1 MRFLSIDRPFGK
13 FRRASPFTR
22 ERLALSMAV
31 LSVAAALLAAVPAE
45 VQATRPTISSA
56 RVIDPYLVEV
66 TFSERMEYAAHA
78 YSVKIIVNGTEYP
91 KNMATMMCHRARG
104 AGTCDTHNTQWLW
117 VQVQDPIYSGDTV
130 TFSYFPTEEE
140 SGYRIRDR
148 AHNQLLQVTSYPVT
162 NNSTATKPTLTIER
176 VDATVAAG
184 GTARFRVRAT
194 ANGAVWPSADQDHR
208 LAPRD
213 PRIPFSLGRASDI
226 RGVQH
231 ALRQSRQASHAPAPG
246 RR

>member
-1 MRFLSIDRPFGK
+1 MRSLSDNMPFGK
-13 FRRASPFTR
+13 FRWASPFTR
-22 ERLALSMAV
+22 DRLALSMAV

-66 TFSERMEYAAHA
+66 TFSEQMEYAAHA
-78 YSVKIIVNGTEYP
+78 HSAKIIVNGTEYP

-117 VQVQDPIYSGDTV
+117 VQTQDPIYSGDTV

-184 GTARFRVRAT
+184 GTADFRIRAT
-194 ANGAVWPSADQDHR
+194 ANGAVWPSLTR
-208 LAPRD
+208 TISSRTRD
-213 PRIPFSLGRASDI
+213 PRIPFSIGRASGV

-231 ALRQSRQASHAPAPG
+231 ALWQSSQASHAPAPG
-246 RR
+246 RQ